1 MGVICFLLLS
11 CLGLCITAQAQD
23 CSRPVL
29 GASIGL
35 KGNDILLP
43 AFPNGIRV
51 ALTCDVGYVSAGGSP
66 FITCTDGTWSPVRL
80 KCERKNCGEP
90 FQVQNGHL
98 TFPQGTEFGDTVQYS
113 CDPGFILVG
122 SDELTCGADGWIGRE
137 PTCEVVTCD
146 PPPQIKDGAFI
157 PDKDVY
163 EYREVVRYTCTNG
176 LDLVGSN
183 AVSCSETG
191 TWPDPPS
198 CKRVQ
203 CSEPDIKNAVWV
215 SGSRPPYKYKATVT
229 YECRSGYKMEGSA
242 TLTCDSN
249 NNWTPELPNCKPHG
263 CSKPPEEPNMRLED
277 SAIQTFPHESS
288 VTYVCDAGYDPDG
301 GSAIRTCSFG
311 QWSAVELKC
320 QPKNCLRPVA
330 GPNMSLKD
338 KNTQIFQNGTRVTFE
353 CDAGYYESPHRRT
366 GVITCNKGTWSTV
379 RLKCQKI
386 LTPAMPTTTATPP
399 GCPM

>member
-249 NNWTPELPNCKPHG
+249 NNWTPELPNCK
-263 CSKPPEEPNMRLED
+263 
-277 SAIQTFPHESS
+277 Q
-288 VTYVCDAGYDPDG
+288 
-301 GSAIRTCSFG
+301 
-311 QWSAVELKC
+311 
-320 QPKNCLRPVA
+320 
-330 GPNMSLKD
+330 
-338 KNTQIFQNGTRVTFE
+338 
-353 CDAGYYESPHRRT
+353 
-366 GVITCNKGTWSTV
+366 
-379 RLKCQKI
+379 I

-399 GCPM
+399 GRVLASYYFMLSKLLNLSGTAIVKTYLPILFVMFKQGVLCKTIYSPSWTLSSPRAHSGVSCITLSASSVCIYT